1 MRCSKTASSRAP
13 TCKLL
18 PFFVSC
24 RMPPSPPRTLS
35 GAPALVRLL
44 ASLGDTGLPLPAQA
58 AQQPLADRLS
68 QWLSWTDA
76 VTLSSVLD
84 APAPAPAPAGGSA
97 RARDDEA
104 AQRCRKL
111 RATLSAAI
119 AGDPVLA
126 PAQAARRGAAAGFGA
141 RRAQHRPAPD
151 TPATDADFAVYRQS
165 YLALQ
170 QLMDSD
176 IGELRTFL
184 RGRLVASSPAMARL
198 AVLDAAMERSLATRE
213 RSLFG
218 AVPGR
223 LAARFERLRREALAN
238 PAIRT
243 DQADQSGQSDRADR
257 VEPASARTSAAGQS
271 GADNADHGGPA
282 ASAGAPAPLAWLDT
296 FRKDLQSVLLAE
308 LEVRFQPVEGLLAA
322 LHAR

>member
-1 MRCSKTASSRAP
+1 
-13 TCKLL
+13 
-18 PFFVSC
+18 
-24 RMPPSPPRTLS
+24 MPPFPPRTLS

-76 VTLSSVLD
+76 VALSSVLG
-84 APAPAPAPAGGSA
+84 APAPAPAGGA

-126 PAQAARRGAAAGFGA
+126 PAQAVRRGAAAGFGA

-176 IGELRTFL
+176 IGDLRTFL
-184 RGRLVASSPAMARL
+184 RGRLAASSPAMARL
-198 AVLDAAMERSLATRE
+198 AVLDAAMERSLAARE

-223 LAARFERLRREALAN
+223 LAARFERLRREALA
-238 PAIRT
+238 AQT
-243 DQADQSGQSDRADR
+243 EQADQSDQSGKGDQADQ
-257 VEPASARTSAAGQS
+257 VEPAPAAGQS
-271 GADNADHGGPA
+271 GADNAAPGGPA

-322 LHAR
+322 LHTR

>member
-1 MRCSKTASSRAP
+1 
-13 TCKLL
+13 
-18 PFFVSC
+18 
-24 RMPPSPPRTLS
+24 MPPSPPRTLS

-44 ASLGDTGLPLPAQA
+44 ASLGDTGLPPPAQA

-76 VTLSSVLD
+76 VTLSSVLG
-84 APAPAPAPAGGSA
+84 APAPAPAGGA

-111 RATLSAAI
+111 RATLAAAI
-119 AGDPVLA
+119 AADPVLA
-126 PAQAARRGAAAGFGA
+126 PAQAARRGVAGFGA
-141 RRAQHRPAPD
+141 RHAPHRPAPD

-176 IGELRTFL
+176 IGDLRTFL
-184 RGRLVASSPAMARL
+184 RGRLAASSPAMARL
-198 AVLDAAMERSLATRE
+198 AVLDAAMERSLAARE

-238 PAIRT
+238 QADQT
-243 DQADQSGQSDRADR
+243 DQADP
-257 VEPASARTSAAGQS
+257 VPPAPAAGQS
-271 GADNADHGGPA
+271 SADDADHGGPA

>member
-1 MRCSKTASSRAP
+1 
-13 TCKLL
+13 
-18 PFFVSC
+18 
-24 RMPPSPPRTLS
+24 MPPSPPRTLS

-44 ASLGDTGLPLPAQA
+44 ASLGDAEPSLPAQA

-68 QWLSWTDA
+68 QWLSWTNA
-76 VTLSSVLD
+76 VTLSSVLG
-84 APAPAPAPAGGSA
+84 APAPAPAGGA

-104 AQRCRKL
+104 AERCRKL
-111 RATLSAAI
+111 RVTLSAAI

-126 PAQAARRGAAAGFGA
+126 PAQAMRRSAAGFGA
-141 RRAQHRPAPD
+141 RHAPHRPAPD

-176 IGELRTFL
+176 IGDLRTFL
-184 RGRLVASSPAMARL
+184 RGRLAASSPAMARL
-198 AVLDAAMERSLATRE
+198 AVLDAAMERSLAARE

-223 LAARFERLRREALAN
+223 LAARFERLRRETLA
-238 PAIRT
+238 AQT
-243 DQADQSGQSDRADR
+243 EQADQSDQSGKGDQADQ
-257 VEPASARTSAAGQS
+257 VEPAPAAGQS

-282 ASAGAPAPLAWLDT
+282 AATGARAPLAWLDT

-322 LHAR
+322 LHTR